1 MFKKVNGLSRWESFL
16 QSWITY
22 KNILKFDLD
31 HLDQALCKRIQNTEW
46 ILFTVYKFLLKIF
59 IQTNTVYSKYTNE
72 LYNAQDNKTC
82 DT

>member
-31 HLDQALCKRIQNTEW
+31 HLDQALCKKIQNEYYLQCTSFYW
-46 ILFTVYKFLLKIF
+46 SFLYKLIL
-59 IQTNTVYSKYTNE
+59 
-72 LYNAQDNKTC
+72 
-82 DT
+82 